1 MHEGPSKTSHFSLSI
16 NTSLVNLNVTLGHLV
31 TMDLSPNIKAPTSG
45 GVRSF
50 TMACLS
56 YRTHLDFFCVNDGY
70 LARHA
75 RCNPFLSQ
83 FELKKSNNVNVII
96 SPQPIPIHSPK
107 VDKSPLWSGTLK
119 ATWIQHK
126 ILISGGLY
134 LFTRKCCFGTVGSA

>member
-1 MHEGPSKTSHFSLSI
+1 MNEGPSKTSHFSLSI

-45 GVRSF
+45 GVRSCA
-50 TMACLS
+50 MACLS
-56 YRTHLDFFCVNDGY
+56 YRTHLDFFCVNDGH

-83 FELKKSNNVNVII
+83 FELKIQQCQCHNFSSAHTN
-96 SPQPIPIHSPK
+96 PQSQSGP
-107 VDKSPLWSGTLK
+107 SPLWSGTLK
-119 ATWIQHK
+119 ATWILHK